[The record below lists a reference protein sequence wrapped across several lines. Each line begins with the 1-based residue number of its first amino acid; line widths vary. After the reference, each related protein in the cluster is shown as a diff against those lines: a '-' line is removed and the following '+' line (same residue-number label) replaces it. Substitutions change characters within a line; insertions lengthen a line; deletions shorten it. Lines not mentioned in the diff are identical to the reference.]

1 MRKFLMAAAVLAVAA
16 CGEAADEG
24 MEDTTSMAA
33 PAEQMGEMADSMG
46 AMADSMKTMADSMA
60 AAADTSH
67 QM

>member
-24 MEDTTSMAA
+24 MEDTTTMAA
-33 PAEQMGEMADSMG
+33 PPAEQMSEMADSMST
-46 AMADSMKTMADSMA
+46 MADSMKTVADSMA
-60 AAADTSH
+60 SDTSH